1 MRALET
7 GRMMLRAT
15 NTGMTAIIN
24 ADGTLQAS
32 LEPFTRAAL
41 NGEVRAYAGS
51 TPYVRWGNAPTVI
64 ASLLL
69 LAAFARRRKTLS

>member
-1 MRALET
+1 
-7 GRMMLRAT
+7 
-15 NTGMTAIIN
+15 MTAIIN